1 MAPWHGG
8 TGRVTVRRTPDPR
21 DRAVTPND
29 DARDMRGIPSE
40 VTIRAFLTG
49 ERERLGLSSHTGHV
63 VTNNNS

>member
-8 TGRVTVRRTPDPR
+8 TGSVTVRRTPDPR

-29 DARDMRGIPSE
+29 DARAIRGIPAE
-40 VTIRAFLTG
+40 DTIRAFLTG
-49 ERERLGLSSHTGHV
+49 ERERLGLPSHTGHV